1 MNVRLRALPKRFF
14 LILVLPASMLCA
26 GALSGCRS
34 LSPPG
39 ASLPADDGMSR
50 MPAAYPNHSI
60 ENVLSR
66 IPDLPDAFQ
75 EITAE
80 ASVNVASPQES
91 GRFTARIA
99 WRRADSMLIRIRFPL
114 GVEGARVLITP
125 DSAYVWDRIEKT
137 LIVGTPTSIEAVLPV
152 AVAGTDLVALA
163 TGFVRPGAGSPARRS
178 RSAGT
183 ERAIDL
189 DPATWTLRADSLHYE
204 LTRTDGS
211 ERLLVDPSRWRVVYA
226 EYRTTDGMLREQR
239 WYTAFADLG
248 GFLVP
253 RRVSVSQPLLD
264 TRIIMSLS
272 RFDTSPGRLSFDL
285 GANNIEER
293 YEVK

>member
-1 MNVRLRALPKRFF
+1 MNPRQRFSPACLLRRAVVYASLAGLGLLP
-14 LILVLPASMLCA
+14 
-26 GALSGCRS
+26 GCRS

-39 ASLPADDGMSR
+39 ASLPADDGSTR
-50 MPAAYPNHSI
+50 MPAAYPNHAL
-60 ENVLSR
+60 EDVLSR
-66 IPDLPDAFQ
+66 IPDLPPAFQ

-80 ASVNVASPQES
+80 ASVNVASPEES

-99 WRRADSMLIRIRFPL
+99 WRRDDSMLVRIRFPL

-137 LIVGTPTSIEAVLPV
+137 LIVGTPSSIEAVLPV

-163 TGFVRPGAGSPARRS
+163 TGFVRPGAGGA
-178 RSAGT
+178 A
-183 ERAIDL
+183 
-189 DPATWTLRADSLHYE
+189 WTLRADSLHYE

-226 EYRTTDGMLREQR
+226 EYRNSDGQIEEQR

-248 GFLVP
+248 GTLVP
-253 RRVSVSQPLLD
+253 RRVSVSQPLRD
-264 TRIIMSLS
+264 ARIIMSLS

-285 GANNIEER
+285 GANNIKER
-293 YEVK
+293 YEIE

>member
-1 MNVRLRALPKRFF
+1 MMVRRLLPV
-14 LILVLPASMLCA
+14 LLVLAGML
-26 GALSGCRS
+26 GAVVLSGCRA

-39 ASLPADDGMSR
+39 ASLPADDGSTR
-50 MPAAYPNHSI
+50 MPAAYPDHSL
-60 ENVLSR
+60 EDVLSR
-66 IPDLPDAFQ
+66 IPDLPHAFQ

-80 ASVNVASPQES
+80 ASVNVASPEES

-99 WRRADSMLIRIRFPL
+99 WRRDDSMLVRIRFPL

-137 LIVGTPTSIEAVLPV
+137 LIVGTPSSIEAVLPV

-163 TGFVRPGAGSPARRS
+163 TGFVRPGAGGAQASGAQAS
-178 RSAGT
+178 GAQDGS
-183 ERAIDL
+183 ERADPL
-189 DPATWTLRADSLHYE
+189 DPTTWTLRADSLHYE

-226 EYRTTDGMLREQR
+226 EYRNSEGHIFEQR

-248 GFLVP
+248 GMLVP
-253 RRVSVSQPLLD
+253 RRVSVSQPLRD
-264 TRIIMSLS
+264 ARIIMSLS
-272 RFDTSPGRLSFDL
+272 RFDTSPGHLSFDL
-285 GANNIEER
+285 GANNIKER
-293 YEVK
+293 YEIE